1 MTISFHSLQI
11 RFVGID
17 AVNLFHGEMI
27 NHPNVLVE
35 VHNYQKT
42 NSAAF
47 LVILTALEMEM

>member
-1 MTISFHSLQI
+1 MK
-11 RFVGID
+11 FVGID
-17 AVNLFHGEMI
+17 AVITWYMDMI

-47 LVILTALEMEM
+47 LVILTALELEM

>member
-11 RFVGID
+11 KFVGID
-17 AVNLFHGEMI
+17 AVNLFRGDMI

-47 LVILTALEMEM
+47 LVILTALELEM